1 MSQRQ
6 PAEWAKHQAV
16 WTAYPYD
23 PEAWFEHLDGA
34 KREFIELCRTIALK
48 GGERLEILIPNE
60 AFRAEAEQ
68 RLAGVPCNLHV
79 MRFGDSW
86 LRDTAPVWCKDDAG
100 RPVSV
105 CFKFNGW
112 GGKYVMDGDD
122 ELSSKIAEI
131 VGYKTVAVPLVL
143 EGGSIDADGEGTALT
158 TRQCLLNT
166 NRNPGMS
173 QAAIEKIV
181 SDAYGLKKL
190 IWLDDGLLNDHTDG
204 HIDNIARFV
213 APGKVVAMEPKGKQD
228 PNCDTLNRIIA
239 TLEAATD
246 AQGRRLQV
254 IRIPSV
260 GRILGDDGAVMP
272 ASYMNFYI
280 ANDAVIVPIY
290 GSPQDAE
297 AVEKIGACF
306 PGRKAVGLPANS
318 ILTGGGSFHCITQQQ
333 PKV

>member
-34 KREFIELCRTIALK
+34 KKEFVALCRAIGGQ
-48 GGERLEILIPNE
+48 GGERLEILIPDE
-60 AFRAEAEQ
+60 SFRAEAAAS
-68 RLAGVPCNLHV
+68 LAGVPCNLHV
-79 MRFGDSW
+79 VPFGDSW
-86 LRDTAPVWCKDDAG
+86 LRDTAPVWCRTDAG
-100 RPVSV
+100 KLVSV

-112 GGKYVMDGDD
+112 GEKYVMPNDD
-122 ELSSKIAEI
+122 KVSAEVARI
-131 VGYKTVAVPLVL
+131 TGYETVNVPLVL
-143 EGGSIDADGEGTALT
+143 EGGSIDTDGEGTALT
-158 TRQCLLNT
+158 TKQCLLNA
-166 NRNPGMS
+166 NRNPGMTS
-173 QAAIEKIV
+173 AAIEKLV
-181 SDAYGLKKL
+181 NEAYGVKKL
-190 IWLDDGLLNDHTDG
+190 VWLDDGLLNDHTDG

-213 APGKVVAMEPKGKQD
+213 APGKVVAMEPRGKQD
-228 PNCDTLNRIIA
+228 PNFDTLNRIIA
-239 TLEAATD
+239 TLEVATD

-260 GRILGDDGAVMP
+260 GRVTSDDGTVMP

-280 ANDAVIVPIY
+280 ANEAVIIPLY
-290 GSPQDAE
+290 DSPFDAE
-297 AVEKIGACF
+297 AIEKIGACF
-306 PGRKAVGLPANS
+306 PGRKAIGLSAKA